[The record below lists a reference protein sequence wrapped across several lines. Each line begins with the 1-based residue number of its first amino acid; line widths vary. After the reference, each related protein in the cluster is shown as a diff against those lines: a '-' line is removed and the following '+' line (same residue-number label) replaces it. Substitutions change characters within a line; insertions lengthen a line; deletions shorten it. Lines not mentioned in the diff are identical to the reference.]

1 MNYKITVSDLKVPFK
16 PEITI
21 YKTIE

>member
-1 MNYKITVSDLKVPFK
+1 MNYKITVSDLKVSFK